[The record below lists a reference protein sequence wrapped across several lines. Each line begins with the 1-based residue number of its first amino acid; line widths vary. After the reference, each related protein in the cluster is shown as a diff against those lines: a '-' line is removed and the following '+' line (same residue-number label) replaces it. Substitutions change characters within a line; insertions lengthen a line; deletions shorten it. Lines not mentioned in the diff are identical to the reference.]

1 MLRGRYSPFNL
12 TALNQKLDHGL
23 LLGLADDDHT
33 QYLLVVNYK
42 VDDGT
47 AQGQMLFWDA
57 AAGKWTKTE
66 VSEVFWDDVNKRMG
80 INQATPT
87 STLDVNE
94 TVTVKRILAGGVTE

>member
-47 AQGQMLFWDA
+47 VQGQMMFWD
-57 AAGKWTKTE
+57 GSKWTKTE
-66 VSEVFWDDVNKRMG
+66 VSELFWDDVNKRMG

-94 TVTVKRILAGGVTE
+94 TGTFKRILAGGVTE

>member
-47 AQGQMLFWDA
+47 AQGQMMFWD
-57 AAGKWTKTE
+57 GSKWTKTE

-94 TVTVKRILAGGVTE
+94 TVTVKRLLAGGVTE